1 MQLHRAQEDIN
12 AAGARLALVGQAT
25 PKHAAHFK
33 RRFAPSLQ
41 IFADEKRE
49 TYPLVGAVRAGAA
62 QLMNPASVLKGIGR
76 SAKNRTVQGR
86 PIGDVQQLGGTVI
99 VMPDG
104 AIPWSHMSRD
114 ASDNA
119 SIKEILEALTKV
131 TSAA

>member
-12 AAGARLALVGQAT
+12 AAGARLALIGQAT

-41 IFADEKRE
+41 IFADEQRE
-49 TYPLVGAVRAGAA
+49 TYPLVGAVRVGAS
-62 QLMNPASVLKGIGR
+62 QLLNPSSVLKGIGR

-104 AIPWSHMSRD
+104 SIPWSHMSHD

-119 SIKEILEALTKV
+119 TVPEILEALRNT
-131 TSAA
+131 TE